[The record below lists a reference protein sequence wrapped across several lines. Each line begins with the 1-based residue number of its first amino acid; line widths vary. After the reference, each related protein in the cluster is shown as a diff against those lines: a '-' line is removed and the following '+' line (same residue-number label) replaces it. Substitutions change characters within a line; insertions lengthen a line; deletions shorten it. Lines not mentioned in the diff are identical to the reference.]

1 MKARRRIPGTSHRRT
16 SHVARGLLVCLLLT
30 APVFAQET
38 PTEREAAREVLAKMD
53 ALQKSLNVPA
63 LVAKVAGTDAA
74 RDAVAARAKALMQ
87 SEFLALSDDICTHPE
102 VGYKETRSVQKLAEA
117 LRAHG
122 FDVQVGAAPAAF
134 ETAFVARYKG
144 SKGSPQLGVIVE
156 YDALRGTQGAFHG
169 DQHCSQGP
177 IGIAAAIAVAEFLT
191 KNQLPGS
198 VTVFGTPAEEMMDPS
213 VKTVMHEKHVF
224 DGMDVIVRSHASTQ
238 TSRPAPGFGTCC
250 LNIDGVRYTFGGAP
264 AHQMTAWNG
273 RNALE
278 GVIHLFNNIDAVR
291 SNMRPETRIQGVI
304 TEGGAAPNVV
314 PDRTQADFYI
324 RYPDEVYLRTVR
336 EFVDNAAKGA
346 ATATGT
352 KVKIEQYG
360 QARDGISTATLAES
374 AFALLKLYGAGK
386 VNPEPGKPQG
396 FEESG
401 SVSRDIPGIG
411 FSGYTSDYPNHTY
424 EMDQDN
430 LKPVGHDGFT
440 IQSQAMA
447 ALLHQFATRSDL
459 RAAVQKEF
467 SGIKALFG
475 EYLQALEKTYKNP
488 AVPEPK

>member
-1 MKARRRIPGTSHRRT
+1 MTRRIL
-16 SHVARGLLVCLLLT
+16 VAAVAVALGMTV
-30 APVFAQET
+30 PVLAQET
-38 PTEREAAREVLAKMD
+38 QTEKEAARDV
-53 ALQKSLNVPA
+53 LQKMHALETSLDVPA
-63 LVAKVAGTDAA
+63 LVAKISGDDAA

-102 VGYKETRSVQKLAEA
+102 PGYKETRSVEKLAAA
-117 LRAHG
+117 LRAHD
-122 FDVQVGAAPAAF
+122 FDVQVGQAAAAF
-134 ETAFVARYKG
+134 DTAFVARYKG
-144 SKGSPQLGVIVE
+144 NNGSPQLGVIVE

-177 IGIAAAIAVAEFLT
+177 IGIAAAVAVAEYLT
-191 KNQLPGS
+191 KQKLPGS

-213 VKTVMHEKHVF
+213 VKTVMHQKHVF
-224 DGMDVIVRSHASTQ
+224 DGMDVIVRSHAGTQ

-291 SNMRPETRIQGVI
+291 SNMRPETRIQGII

-314 PDRTQADFYI
+314 PDRAQADFYI
-324 RYPDEVYLRTVR
+324 RYPDEVYLKTVR

-346 ATATGT
+346 AAATGT
-352 KVKIEQYG
+352 KVKIENYG

-374 AFALLKLYGAGK
+374 AYALLKVYGSGK
-386 VNPEPGKPQG
+386 VNPDPGKPQG

-411 FSGYTSDYPNHTY
+411 FSGYTSDWPNHTY

-430 LKPVGHDGFT
+430 LKPVGHNGFT

-447 ALLHQFATRSDL
+447 ALLQQFATRPEF
-459 RAAVQKEF
+459 RAAVKKEF
-467 SGIKALFG
+467 DGIKGLFG
-475 EYLQALEKTYKNP
+475 EYVQALEKTYKNP
-488 AVPEPK
+488 VVTEPK